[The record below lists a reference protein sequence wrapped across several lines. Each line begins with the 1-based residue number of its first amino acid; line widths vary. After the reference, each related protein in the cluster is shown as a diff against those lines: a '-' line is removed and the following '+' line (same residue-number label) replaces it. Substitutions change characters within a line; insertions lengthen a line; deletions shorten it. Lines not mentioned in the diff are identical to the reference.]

1 MKAMTTTG
9 RISPSSMAATPR
21 VQLASIP
28 SKRDRCR
35 FAGAAILQTCRV
47 TNILFHQL
55 GEGGPDR
62 LGAGAVAFHRQ
73 VGIAFEADRIGHDL
87 RASVVARS
95 ATSVGDGPGRHVD
108 RALERL

>member
-9 RISPSSMAATPR
+9 RISPSSMAATPC

-35 FAGAAILQTCRV
+35 LAAAAILHTCRA
-47 TNILFHQL
+47 TTTLLHQL
-55 GEGGPDR
+55 GQGGADR

-95 ATSVGDGPGRHVD
+95 ATSVRDGPGGD
-108 RALERL
+108 